1 MTINYFEHRETI
13 AKNLV
18 NFLRLRGF
26 SKLSLS
32 KQTGI
37 SRPTI
42 DQIIK
47 GESPSPKQYN
57 SQIVKINHAF
67 ELPEDYFITS
77 RISFPEAP
85 PAYAYS
91 DHGGGAAKDPVVREL
106 LDGLDNILDI
116 YSLYLR

>member
-1 MTINYFEHRETI
+1 MSINYFEHRETI
-13 AKNLV
+13 AKNVV
-18 NFLRLRGF
+18 NFLRLKGF

-57 SQIVKINHAF
+57 SQIEKINHAF
-67 ELPEDYFITS
+67 ALPEDYFITS
-77 RISFPEAP
+77 RIPLSSAP

-91 DHGGGAAKDPVVREL
+91 DHGAGSAKDPMVREL

>member
-1 MTINYFEHRETI
+1 MSINYFEHRETI

-18 NFLRLRGF
+18 SFLRLRGF

-47 GESPSPKQYN
+47 GESTSPKQYN
-57 SQIVKINHAF
+57 SQIAKINHAF
-67 ELPEDYFITS
+67 ELSEDYFITS
-77 RISFPEAP
+77 RLPLPSAP
-85 PAYAYS
+85 PAYTYS
-91 DHGGGAAKDPVVREL
+91 DHSEGTAKDPVVREL

>member
-1 MTINYFEHRETI
+1 MSINYFEHRETI
-13 AKNLV
+13 AKNVV
-18 NFLRLRGF
+18 NFLRLKGF

-57 SQIVKINHAF
+57 SQIEKINCAF
-67 ELPEDYFITS
+67 DLPEDYFITS
-77 RISFPEAP
+77 RIPSLQLPQPMLTPIIVVVQRRTRWLGSF
-85 PAYAYS
+85 
-91 DHGGGAAKDPVVREL
+91 
-106 LDGLDNILDI
+106 
-116 YSLYLR
+116 

>member
-13 AKNLV
+13 AKNVL
-18 NFLRLRGF
+18 NFLRLKGF

-57 SQIVKINHAF
+57 SQIEKINHAF
-67 ELPEDYFITS
+67 ALPEDYFITS
-77 RISFPEAP
+77 RPLSSAP

-91 DHGGGAAKDPVVREL
+91 DHSAGSAKDPMVREL